1 MAYHLKIYKG
11 SVQFLWENY
20 DIVFLELLT
29 HQTAE
34 LEKSINKEV
43 SGKSSS
49 GSPTEG
55 FSLSNLED
63 SPCDENTYKEF
74 LKRLEEAE
82 QKTNKKNEEV
92 KNKKVEVE

>member
-29 HQTAE
+29 HQSAE
-34 LEKSINKEV
+34 LEKSINKQV
-43 SGKSSS
+43 TGNNSVGN
-49 GSPTEG
+49 PTEG
-55 FSLSNLED
+55 FSLNNLED

-74 LKRLEEAE
+74 LRILEETE
-82 QKTNKKNEEV
+82 NKTNRTREKA
-92 KNKKVEVE
+92 KNKKVE